1 MAARAA
7 ALVALFAVVLFV
19 VSAITFDGDTSSGG
33 TNSPETP
40 GFIYVRN
47 SIELVVIGDSAQV
60 PVEFDLLDA
69 LRGDASRFVES
80 IEPIDSRQAFV
91 GVCCEP
97 ADGRQLLVDLE
108 DGSVEFFPFTVRFP
122 SASLDGAR
130 YVGGGSTVTPNN
142 LGAVLAYENGVGVV
156 EPGPDLLVRDDGV
169 AFRPVLLPDDR
180 IAVVDVD
187 GTLIVID
194 ADGETLARSAMD
206 LALFDFDEQN
216 RMIVAIEDAD
226 VVLLEIDS
234 LSEVARFTAGP
245 ASESLVVQVD
255 VHDGWAL
262 FTLED
267 GSLHAAP
274 VSTEVIES
282 QLLATDVET
291 AAWLR

>member
-19 VSAITFDGDTSSGG
+19 VSAITFDGDASSGG

-47 SIELVVIGDSAQV
+47 SIELVVVGDSAQV

-97 ADGRQLLVDLE
+97 VDGRQLLVDLD

-122 SASLDGAR
+122 SASVDGAR

-169 AFRPVLLPDDR
+169 PFRPVLLPEDR
-180 IAVVDVD
+180 IAVIDVD
-187 GTLIVID
+187 DSLIVID
-194 ADGETLARSAMD
+194 SEGATLAHSAID
-206 LALFDFDEQN
+206 VALFDYDSVN
-216 RMIVAIEDAD
+216 DVIVAVTQDD
-226 VVLLEIDS
+226 VVLLDIDS
-234 LSEVARFTAGP
+234 LLEEARFPTGLS
-245 ASESLVVQVD
+245 SESPVVGLD
-255 VHDGWAL
+255 VHDGWIL
-262 FTLED
+262 FVHED
-267 GSLHAAP
+267 GVLRGAP
-274 VSTEVIES
+274 LDAPES
-282 QLLATDVET
+282 GGQLVEAEVET